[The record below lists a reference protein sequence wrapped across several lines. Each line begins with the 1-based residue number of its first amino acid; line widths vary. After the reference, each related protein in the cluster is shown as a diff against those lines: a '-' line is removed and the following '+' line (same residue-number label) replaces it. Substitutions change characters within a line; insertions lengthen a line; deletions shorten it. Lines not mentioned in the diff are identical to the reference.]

1 MVRVNLLNGASRMS
15 FQLWHIILT
24 AIVLLFLGGLVGG
37 WIAIFWS
44 VAKASKMASQGVETL
59 LQEAANQMIAAPPQQ
74 WAVWCLHLLKAIDI
88 RAADQEFRSALNDI
102 QADISVRLE
111 TGSWPRP

>member
-1 MVRVNLLNGASRMS
+1 MS

-24 AIVLLFLGGLVGG
+24 AVVLLILGGLVGG

-44 VAKASKMASQGVETL
+44 FAKASRMASQGIAAL
-59 LQEAANQMIAAPPQQ
+59 LEEAANQMIAAPPQQ

-88 RAADQEFRSALNDI
+88 RVPDRDYRSALNDI
-102 QADISVRLE
+102 QADIRVRLE
-111 TGSWPRP
+111 TGSWPGPQYRQM